1 MINIRKLEAELWES
15 ADLLRQGSKLTSSQY
30 CMPVLALLFLR
41 YAYSRYKMV
50 ESEILQNR
58 PVRGGRVM
66 PVEPS
71 DFSAKSALYL
81 PKEAQ
86 FDFLVNLPDDI
97 KAANLKAK
105 DGHDINSLGEA
116 VNNAMQLVED
126 QSEQLIGVLPKTY
139 TMFAD
144 DLLREL
150 LRIFN
155 NKTID
160 EVGGD
165 VIGRIYEYFLSKFAK
180 AVASDDGV
188 FFTPKSLVKMLVN
201 VLEPTQGVM
210 LDPACG
216 SGGMFVQTGDFV
228 NSAGMS
234 VNTNMTFYGQ
244 EKVEYNA
251 QLCLMNMAVHGLNG
265 KIVSG
270 DEANSFYH
278 DAYNLAGKCD
288 YVMANP
294 PFNVD
299 KVKSESASAAGRLP
313 FGLPGVNAKTKEIGN
328 ANYLWISY
336 FYAYL
341 NDHGRAGFVMASSAT
356 DSSNKDREIREKLVQ
371 TGDVDVMVSVGNNF
385 FYTLSLPC
393 SLWFFDRNKNADI
406 RDKVLFIDARNY
418 YTVVDRTLNEW
429 TEWQLRNLQAIVHL
443 YRGEK
448 EKYQSLIRDYIEVL
462 DNVSNPLTPERLEEV
477 IKTGEKEF
485 STRFT
490 AILEEEKK
498 RAKEAIASTTRKEKK
513 QVEAE
518 WKETIERWEVLVET
532 ARQFEWL
539 IEKFGDG
546 EYQDILGLCKI
557 ATIQEIAEKNY
568 SLTPGAYVGVAEQ
581 EDDGVD
587 FHERMNEIHAELA
600 QLNIEANVLIGEI
613 QKAWEELK

>member
-1 MINIRKLEAELWES
+1 MTNIKKLEAELWES

-41 YAYSRYKMV
+41 YAYSRFKMV

-58 PVRGGRVM
+58 PSRGGRVM
-66 PVEPS
+66 PVEPN
-71 DFSAKSALYL
+71 DFEAKSALYL
-81 PKEAQ
+81 PREAQ
-86 FDFLVNLPDDI
+86 YDYLVNLPENIAD
-97 KAANLKAK
+97 AGLKTK
-105 DGHDINSLGEA
+105 DGQDINSLGEA
-116 VNNAMQLVED
+116 VNYAMQLVES
-126 QSEQLIGVLPKTY
+126 QSEQLTGVLPKSY

-144 DLLREL
+144 DLLSDL

-201 VLEPTQGVM
+201 VLEPTSGIM

-228 NSAGMS
+228 NHAGLNA
-234 VNTNMTFYGQ
+234 NTQMTFYGQ

-278 DAYNLAGKCD
+278 DTHNLEGKCD

-299 KVKSESASAAGRLP
+299 KVKSESAWAAGRLP
-313 FGLPGVNAKTKEIGN
+313 FGLPGVNAKSKEIGN

-356 DSSNKDREIREKLVQ
+356 DSANKDRDIREKLVR

-393 SLWFFDRNKNADI
+393 SLWFFDKNKRAEN

-443 YRGEK
+443 YRGET
-448 EKYQSLIRDYIEVL
+448 EKYQALLNDYRQVL
-462 DNVSNPLTPERLEEV
+462 GDITVASAQAALDKQKSE
-477 IKTGEKEF
+477 
-485 STRFT
+485 
-490 AILEEEKK
+490 
-498 RAKEAIASTTRKEKK
+498 AKEAIANASRKDKK
-513 QVEAE
+513 RIEAE
-518 WKETIERWEVLVET
+518 MKAKEDALEDTLET
-532 ARQFEWL
+532 ARQYEWL
-539 IEKFGDG
+539 TEKFGEG
-546 EYQDILGLCKI
+546 EYKDVLGLCKI
-557 ATIQEIAEKNY
+557 ATIQEIEEKNY
-568 SLTPGAYVGVAEQ
+568 SLTPGAYVGVAEV

-587 FHERMNEIHAELA
+587 FHERMNEIHAELKR
-600 QLNIEANVLIGEI
+600 LNSEANVLMDEI
-613 QKAWEELK
+613 LKGWEELK